1 MVKKTSTVRPICIIL
16 NKETQQR
23 LEYTAEQKFK
33 AFGWG
38 TTSDR
43 LESEILQ
50 SITVDILDPTV
61 CERNL
66 LYTPVSE
73 QICVGNPEGDTCRGD
88 SGGPLSITVTINEL
102 FREVQHGII
111 SVGAR
116 DCNNTS
122 VLTRVSSYVD
132 WIQGA
137 INMNE
142 DVNELPLRFESDVD
156 EDKWLYKDCGGDT
169 ISSNLRAKITG
180 RFFMAKGVLIT
191 NRFVLANARDLREPA
206 SSLKVDV
213 MGKETS
219 FGEYGVNLV
228 LKHSNNEDDIA
239 LLRLNTL
246 VTYTDHMKPI
256 CMLANSQLQQ
266 TGSLL
271 SPFTVFDYVG
281 TKGAVSVNTI
291 DSSEC
296 SWNVQRS
303 VGKDDVC
310 IDELFLARP

>member
-1 MVKKTSTVRPICIIL
+1 MQTYFALLSLFGLLTGHQGTSFLLDKQCGHLNSARVVNGVNAGEKYAVWMAAIRNKSGFLCGGTLIHKPTVRPICIIL

-191 NRFVLANARDLREPA
+191 N
-206 SSLKVDV
+206 
-213 MGKETS
+213 
-219 FGEYGVNLV
+219 
-228 LKHSNNEDDIA
+228 
-239 LLRLNTL
+239 
-246 VTYTDHMKPI
+246 
-256 CMLANSQLQQ
+256 
-266 TGSLL
+266 
-271 SPFTVFDYVG
+271 
-281 TKGAVSVNTI
+281 
-291 DSSEC
+291 
-296 SWNVQRS
+296 
-303 VGKDDVC
+303 
-310 IDELFLARP
+310 